1 MPHGYDALGGLF
13 PGLDMEDVES
23 LQTLAKALYA
33 GSETDL
39 STLTGGQAFTTVDI
53 SPNMARVVQR
63 KKEHFWFWDG
73 IQKPKMTNLIVYW
86 PEQTGVG
93 SKQGLFTGQDALAQ
107 QSSGNYALKNAV
119 AKMMSTR
126 RDVTYVKSIESN
138 VGNIN
143 AVAEEEAN
151 GILEILTEVSRGLYF
166 ADTAICEYEFNGLH
180 AVMASR
186 APNNIIDC
194 KGDYPTIDRIR
205 DAAQV
210 ISTWGAFGKP
220 TDLAVCL
227 TTKSQMCRYLDPAA
241 RWTVNGNP
249 QFMVLGSDVNAI
261 QTPFGP
267 INVRY
272 DLHLRP
278 FCRAETGAPTGDKI
292 TNPAPPTSVSS
303 AAGGSDGDIT
313 AGDYYYRVESYN
325 HRGYSTSV
333 ASASVTVTAGQHV
346 TLGIVAS
353 AEDSETGYII
363 YRSKTDGT
371 NTAADMRF
379 VTRVAKLAGGTTTY
393 VDINQNRPG
402 CTSAFM
408 FSMTPGEQSLEFGQY
423 IPMSKFNLYPAA
435 SAVIPFLEMLMG
447 TPIVKFPT
455 RNIEFTNTPYDAA
468 WLGLS

>member
-13 PGLDMEDVES
+13 PGLDMEDAES

-33 GSETDL
+33 GAETDL
-39 STLTGGQAFTTVDI
+39 STLAGGQAFATVDI
-53 SPNMARVVQR
+53 SANMARVVQR
-63 KKEHFWFWDG
+63 KKDHFWMWDG
-73 IQKPKMTNLIVYW
+73 IQKIPMKNIITYW

-107 QSSGNYALKNAV
+107 QSSGTYGLKNAV

-138 VGNIN
+138 IGNIQ

-166 ADTAICEYEFNGLH
+166 ADEAINDYEFNGLH
-180 AVMASR
+180 SVMASR

-194 KGDYPTIDRIR
+194 EGDYPTIDKIR
-205 DAAQV
+205 EASQV
-210 ISTWGAFGKP
+210 ISSWGAFGKP
-220 TDLAVCL
+220 TDMAVCL
-227 TTKSQMCRYLDPAA
+227 TTKSLMNRYLDPAV
-241 RWTVNGNP
+241 RWTVDNNP
-249 QFMVLGSDVNAI
+249 QYMVLGSDVSAI
-261 QTPFGP
+261 QTAFGA
-267 INVRY
+267 VKVKY

-278 FCRAETGAPTGDKI
+278 FCRSETGAPAGDKT
-292 TNPAPPTSVSS
+292 TNPAPPTSVTGTP
-303 AAGGSDGDIT
+303 GGSDGDIP

-325 HRGYSTSV
+325 HRGYSTST
-333 ASASVTVTAGQHV
+333 ASASITVTAGQHV
-346 TLGIVAS
+346 SLAIVAS

-371 NTAADMRF
+371 ATAADMRF
-379 VTRVAKLAGGTTTY
+379 VTRVAKTAGGTTTY
-393 VDINQNRPG
+393 VDINQYRPG
-402 CTSAFM
+402 CISAFM

-423 IPMSKFNLYPAA
+423 IPISKFNLYPAA

-447 TPIVKFPT
+447 TPIVKYPT
-455 RNIEFTNTPYDAA
+455 RNIEFKNTPYDAA
-468 WLGLS
+468 WLGLT